1 MKKLRL
7 VILFIFLANSVV
19 AEELYLRC
27 IPEIS
32 QVRQGDFKK
41 GEILQH
47 RILYAKFKMEYDL
60 TESDEPKKVVKKL
73 KTYLTNSKG
82 KKDKFS
88 FDNIYYSEND
98 KTRSFD
104 FDDQYESK
112 TFRSFSTMNIN
123 YDGASWV
130 GSGNVNISKVANDEL
145 IKQNISW
152 FGQCYQLTKKQFKK
166 PMPNEKFTNS
176 VK

>member
-1 MKKLRL
+1 MKKFYL
-7 VILFIFLANSVV
+7 ILLLLFFASSVY

-27 IPEIS
+27 IPEIT

-60 TESDEPKKVVKKL
+60 TESDESKKVVKKL

-88 FDNIYYSEND
+88 YDNIYYSERN
-98 KTRSFD
+98 KSRSFD

-112 TFRSFSTMNIN
+112 TYKSFSTMNIN
-123 YDGASWV
+123 YDGSSWV
-130 GSGNVNISKVANDEL
+130 GSGNINITKVVKDEL

-152 FGQCYQLTKKQFKK
+152 FGQCYELTKKQFKK
-166 PMPNEKFTNS
+166 PMPNKKFVAS

>member
-1 MKKLRL
+1 MKKFNL
-7 VILFIFLANSVV
+7 ILLFLFLASSVY

-27 IPEIS
+27 IPEIT

-41 GEILQH
+41 GDILQH
-47 RILYAKFKMEYDL
+47 RILYAKFEMEYDL
-60 TESDEPKKVVKKL
+60 TEGDEPKKVIKKL
-73 KTYLTNSKG
+73 KTYLTNNKG

-88 FDNIYYSEND
+88 FDNISYSESN
-98 KTRSFD
+98 KTRSFN

-123 YDGASWV
+123 YDGGSWV
-130 GSGNVNISKVANDEL
+130 GSGNVSISKVVKDEL

-152 FGQCYQLTKKQFKK
+152 FGQCYELTKKQFKK
-166 PMPNEKFTNS
+166 PMPKRIFL
-176 VK
+176 